1 MVRVATPITVV
12 DAFTTEAFRGNPA
25 AVCLLDTPAD
35 EGWMQHVAFE
45 LNLSETAFAV
55 ARPDGDVDLRW
66 FTPSVEVDLCGHATL
81 AATHVLGRDVVFHT
95 RSGELRCSVRAEG
108 LVEMDFPMLEPRQAG
123 VDDELSA
130 VLGSCVVSVHQSRF
144 DLLVKLESAA
154 AVRALQPDSVA
165 LAAWPHRGVIVTAE
179 GDRAGIDC
187 VSRFFGVGAGVGEDP
202 VTGSAHCVLAPFWA
216 ARIGRSEL
224 RGEQASARGGEVAMR
239 LDGDRVHLG
248 GSAVTVWRGEL
259 LV

>member
-1 MVRVATPITVV
+1 MVRVATLITVV

-25 AVCLLDTPAD
+25 AVCLLDTTAD

-55 ARPDGDVDLRW
+55 TRPDGDVDLRW

-81 AATHVLGRDVVFHT
+81 ATTHVLGRDVVFHT
-95 RSGELRCSVRAEG
+95 RSGELRCSVLTDG
-108 LVEMDFPMLEPRQAG
+108 QVELDFPALEPVQATTRHG
-123 VDDELSA
+123 LTAALDTD
-130 VLGSCVVSVHQSRF
+130 VVSVHHSRF
-144 DLLVKLESAA
+144 DLLVELASAA
-154 AVRALQPDSVA
+154 AVRGLRPDPAA
-165 LAAWPHRGVIVTAE
+165 LASLPHRGVIVTAA

-187 VSRFFGVGAGVGEDP
+187 VSRFFGVGVGVGEDP

-248 GSAVTVWRGEL
+248 GSAVTVWRGDL